1 MDNEVEQPEYYPIR
15 SLSIINFPLSIK
27 KRLPTGGQHI
37 LSVRP

>member
-1 MDNEVEQPEYYPIR
+1 MDNEVEQLEYYPIR

-27 KRLPTGGQHI
+27 KRLPTGGQQI

>member
-1 MDNEVEQPEYYPIR
+1 MDNEVEQLEYYPIR
-15 SLSIINFPLSIK
+15 SLSIK